1 MPKKTSA
8 SANSKG
14 TSADQQID
22 PRIDPRFAPVA
33 AAFSRHRDVT
43 AGMMMSSY
51 GLKVNG
57 KIFVMYGRDKF
68 VAKLPKARVDALV
81 DAGTGERFDPG
92 HGRVMKEWIAI
103 ASHPERW
110 IDLATEAYDFVKQ
123 GAVAEAKA
131 AKTSRRS

>member
-8 SANSKG
+8 SSNSKG
-14 TSADQQID
+14 TSADQQ
-22 PRIDPRFAPVA
+22 IDPRFAPVA

-57 KIFVMYGRDKF
+57 KIFAMYGRGKF
-68 VAKLPKARVDALV
+68 VAKLPKARVNALV
-81 DAGTGERFDPG
+81 DAGAGERFDPG

-103 ASHPERW
+103 ASHPASW
-110 IDLATEAYDFVKQ
+110 LALATEAYTFVKQ
-123 GAVAEAKA
+123 GAAAEAKA
-131 AKTSRRS
+131 ARTSRRS

>member
-8 SANSKG
+8 SSNSKG

-43 AGMMMSSY
+43 AGTMMSSY
-51 GLKVNG
+51 GLKVDG
-57 KIFVMYGRDKF
+57 KIFAMYGRDKF

-81 DAGTGERFDPG
+81 DAGAGERFDPG

-103 ASHPERW
+103 ASHPASW
-110 IDLATEAYDFVKQ
+110 LALATEAYTFVKQ
-123 GAVAEAKA
+123 GAAAEAKV
-131 AKTSRRS
+131 AKKSRRR